1 MKDEKRQDIA
11 LFRYG
16 ILAPLISGTLEENMS
31 NKEFYSR
38 AAKKVYTNPD
48 GTEVTISETTLKRWY
63 NKYRKDGFEGLI
75 PQMRIDS
82 GCSRKLDED
91 MMEQIKYLKKEY
103 PRLPATLIHQKLFEN
118 GTIRKG
124 EISLSTITRYI
135 NQLKLENKYSTNK
148 EMRRYERAHINEV
161 WYADSST
168 GLYLTVKGKKKK
180 LWIIAAIDDAS
191 RMVVG
196 IDIFFNDNYV
206 NVMSVFKSAVAKYG
220 RPKIWSL
227 DNGSP
232 YKNKQMT
239 LLAARLGIVLNY
251 NPPYTPVGKAKIER
265 WFSTLKLAWMS
276 GLNMN
281 DFSSLDEVR
290 DSLLAYVQVYN
301 KKIHSS
307 LNGKS
312 PMDRFFE
319 DALLIKRVPEEQI
332 EKCFLLEIERRVS
345 ADNVI
350 TINNIEYEVD
360 YRYSKKRII
369 LRYSPDLKTIFL
381 VDPHSGELEPI
392 KLLNKQDNAHIK
404 RQKVSLTG
412 GAS

>member
-16 ILAPLISGTLEENMS
+16 ILAPLISGTLEENIS

-38 AAKKVYTNPD
+38 AAKKVYTNHD

-63 NKYRKDGFEGLI
+63 NKYRKGGFEELI
-75 PQMRIDS
+75 PQKRIDS

-135 NQLKLENKYSTNK
+135 NQLKFENKYSTNK

-168 GLYLTVKGKKKK
+168 GLYLTVNRKKKR
-180 LWIIAAIDDAS
+180 LWIIAVLDDAS

-206 NVMSVFKSAVAKYG
+206 NVMSVFKSAISKYG
-220 RPKIWSL
+220 RPKIWTL

-265 WFSTLKLAWMS
+265 WFSTLKQMWMS

-281 DFSSLDEVR
+281 DFSTLDEVR

-312 PMDRFFE
+312 PIDRFFE
-319 DALLIKRVPEEQI
+319 DAPLIKRVPEEQI

-350 TINNIEYEVD
+350 TIDNVEYEVD
-360 YRYSKKRII
+360 YRYSKKRIT
-369 LRYSPDLKTIFL
+369 LRYSPDMKTIFL

-412 GAS
+412 GGN